1 MILVPDRKN
10 VSSLVRKLVAK
21 ASAFPKLSHMLT
33 GSKAK
38 LFQWTAKHQTVFQR
52 LKKALLSSAPCPAYL
67 THTDEFILD
76 NDASYSIIG
85 VGLLHLQNGTER
97 MIAYASHVLLPA

>member
-1 MILVPDRKN
+1 MILFPDRKN

-21 ASAFPKLSHMLT
+21 ASAFSKLSHMLT

-38 LFQWTAKHQTVFQR
+38 LFQWTAKHQTVYQR
-52 LKKALLSSAPCPAYL
+52 LKKALSSAPCLAYL
-67 THTDEFILD
+67 THTDELILD
-76 NDASYSIIG
+76 NDASYSTIG

-97 MIAYASHVLLPA
+97 MIAYASHVLLSA